1 MKTVLMSVLLL
12 LAAPSFAKMDEAM
25 LCQMLGELAESSLQK
40 REQGVDQDG
49 AMQAVYQQTERIEQP
64 FVRGL
69 VNGLMAEVVND
80 AYRQDTTVGSGDVN
94 SDNFNERTAAQPTLA
109 AVVQQRCQKSGIGA
123 FLR

>member
-80 AYRQDTTVGSGDVN
+80 AYQQDGQAADGNDALRQ
-94 SDNFNERTAAQPTLA
+94 RQTLA
-109 AVVQQRCQKSGIGA
+109 QVVQNKCKQAGLGA
-123 FLR
+123 LLR

>member
-1 MKTVLMSVLLL
+1 MKTVLMCVLLAV
-12 LAAPSFAKMDEAM
+12 AAPSFAKMDEAM

>member
-1 MKTVLMSVLLL
+1 MKTVLMCVLLTV
-12 LAAPSFAKMDEAM
+12 AAPSFAKMDEAM

-40 REQGVDQDG
+40 REQGVDQNG
-49 AMQAVYQQTERIEQP
+49 TMQAVYQQTERIEQP

-80 AYRQDTTVGSGDVN
+80 AYRQDTTIGSGDVN

>member
-80 AYRQDTTVGSGDVN
+80 AYHQDTAAVGDGDGAQTETWTP
-94 SDNFNERTAAQPTLA
+94 SQPTLA

>member
-1 MKTVLMSVLLL
+1 MKTVLMCVLLAV
-12 LAAPSFAKMDEAM
+12 AAPSFAKMDEAM

-80 AYRQDTTVGSGDVN
+80 AYRQDTTIGSGDVN
-94 SDNFNERTAAQPTLA
+94 SDNFNERTMAQPTLA